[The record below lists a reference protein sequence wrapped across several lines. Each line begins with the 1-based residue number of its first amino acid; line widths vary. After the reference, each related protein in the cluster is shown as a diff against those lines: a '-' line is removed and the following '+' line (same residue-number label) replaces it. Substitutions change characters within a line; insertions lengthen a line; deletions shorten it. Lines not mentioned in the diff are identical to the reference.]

1 MKHVAMAVLLGSLS
15 IKGWSQQ
22 VDSSLRRKIDTIKV
36 GGMTII
42 KSVDDNR
49 KEIFIADSSIRRS
62 DTIKFGSITIIGK
75 DISKNL
81 ESLTQKVESLD
92 LSNLSGT
99 IEGIDLSKLSE
110 LKNKLTKKKPKKV
123 STNWFVFDIG
133 FAGYNDQTNY
143 GLASTQNFLR
153 NQTSGVPASEGD
165 YALRTSRVSNFNLWF
180 FMQRVS
186 LIKNVLNLKY
196 GFGIESNNYYY
207 KTGITYVDGP
217 EVYTFRNPETFSKN
231 KLVAN
236 YLTVPMMLNLNTHP
250 SRGKRGFQISAGV
263 SAGYLSS
270 ARQKQKGSGG
280 TEKTKSNFN
289 LQPFKLAYV
298 GELGLGPVKLYGSVA
313 ATSLHKN
320 ALEQM
325 PYTVGVRFSN

>member
-1 MKHVAMAVLLGSLS
+1 MKHVAIAMLLGSFSL
-15 IKGWSQQ
+15 KGMGQQ
-22 VDSSLRRKIDTIKV
+22 KDSTIIRKIDTIKV

-42 KSVDDNR
+42 KSIEDNR
-49 KEIFIADSSIRRS
+49 KEIFIADTSIRKS
-62 DTIKFGSITIIGK
+62 DTIKFGTITIIGK
-75 DISKNL
+75 DISKKVD
-81 ESLTQKVESLD
+81 ELTKKVE
-92 LSNLSGT
+92 
-99 IEGIDLSKLSE
+99 EIDLSKLGD
-110 LKNKLTKKKPKKV
+110 LKDLSKIKDIKDKLIKKKPKKI

-133 FAGYNDQTNY
+133 FAGYNDKTNY
-143 GLASTQNFLR
+143 NLPSAQSFLR
-153 NQTSGVPASEGD
+153 NQAGVPASEGD
-165 YALRTSRVSNFNLWF
+165 YALRTSRVSNFNLWI

-186 LIKNVLNLKY
+186 LIKSVLNLKY
-196 GFGIESNNYYY
+196 GFGIESNNYFY

-217 EVYTFRNPETFSKN
+217 EVYTVRYKEPLGKN

-236 YLTVPMMLNLNTHP
+236 YLTVPMMLNLNTNP
-250 SRGKRGFQISAGV
+250 SRGKRGLQVSAGI

-270 ARQKQKGSGG
+270 ARQKQKGLGG
-280 TEKTKSNFN
+280 IDKTKSNFN

-320 ALEQM
+320 GLEQM